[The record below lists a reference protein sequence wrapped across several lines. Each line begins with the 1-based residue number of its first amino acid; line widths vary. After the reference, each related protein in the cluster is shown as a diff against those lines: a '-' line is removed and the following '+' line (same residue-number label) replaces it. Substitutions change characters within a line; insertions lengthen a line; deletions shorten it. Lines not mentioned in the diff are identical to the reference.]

1 MTTVLV
7 VDDDPGM
14 RMIASRYL
22 QNMGCEVLEAIN
34 GSEGEHTALAQNP
47 DLILLDIM
55 MPVQD
60 GHDTC
65 THLREKGY
73 TGAIILTSTLHTTLG
88 THKAMEYGA
97 NGCAQK
103 PITRDLLKSCL
114 GYVGSQ

>member
-14 RMIASRYL
+14 RLIASRYL
-22 QNMGCEVLEAIN
+22 NTMGCTVLEAIN
-34 GSEGEHTALAQNP
+34 GAEAEHTALAQSP
-47 DLILLDIM
+47 ELILLDIM

-60 GHDTC
+60 GQETC

-73 TGAIILTSTLHTTLG
+73 TGAIILTSTMQTSLG
-88 THKAMEYGA
+88 THKAMEFGA
-97 NGCAQK
+97 NGYVQK

-114 GYVGSQ
+114 EYVGSQ

>member
-22 QNMGCEVLEAIN
+22 RNMGCEVLEAIN
-34 GSEGEHTALAQNP
+34 GSEGEHAALAQKP
-47 DLILLDIM
+47 DLILLDMM
-55 MPVQD
+55 MPVQN
-60 GHDTC
+60 GQETC

-73 TGAIILTSTLHTTLG
+73 TGAIVLTSTMQGTLG
-88 THKAMEYGA
+88 TQKAMEYGA
-97 NGCAQK
+97 NGYAQK

-114 GYVGSQ
+114 EYAGSQ